1 MGCEL
6 EKIKG
11 TNLDEQFVAF
21 GLMDMENFAAELKKE
36 KIIDDIEFKQIT
48 DLVSVI
54 EKRCG
59 FD

>member
-1 MGCEL
+1 MD
-6 EKIKG
+6 KVKG

-36 KIIDDIEFKQIT
+36 NIIDDIEFGQIT
-48 DLVSVI
+48 NLVAII

-59 FD
+59 FN